1 VKDQERTA
9 DPASRVTDRR
19 AGDGADAADAGG
31 STVPR
36 TSIRRIQLATLL
48 GVLGPGLIAGLSD
61 DDPAGI
67 TTYSVL
73 GAKFGYQMLW
83 VLGISTIALVMFQSL
98 GARIGV
104 VTGQGLAGLIRQ
116 KFGAWS
122 AVVAILALLLANI
135 GTTAAEFAGIAAGF
149 ELFGISRHISVPIT
163 ALLVSMLVL
172 RGGFKG
178 IERVLLVLSAIF
190 ICYVAAG
197 VLAEPDWGAALKGLV
212 VPTMP
217 LTRDAVVIATA
228 TLGTTL
234 APWGLAF
241 IQSYA
246 VDKRLTT
253 KSLPYLRID
262 VVTGALLTGI
272 IGFFVVVSC
281 AATLHAR
288 GLSINDAADAA
299 AALEPLAGTLAKD
312 LFAVG
317 LIGAA
322 VLAASIL
329 PLSTAY
335 SVSDLTGSPAA
346 LDDDLRSAPL
356 FYGTFA
362 LVTVVG
368 VALVLVPGAPLVAI
382 LVLTQVLNAVLLLPL
397 LWFMYGIA
405 RDRDLMGDFTAGRA
419 IAASYLVAI
428 AIIGV
433 CIVALGV
440 LSLRP

>member
-1 VKDQERTA
+1 VSDE
-9 DPASRVTDRR
+9 
-19 AGDGADAADAGG
+19 
-31 STVPR
+31 
-36 TSIRRIQLATLL
+36 TSATPPSVAMTHPPLSGEVGQTRPGRGLRRIQLATMLA
-48 GVLGPGLIAGLSD
+48 VLGPGLIAGLSD

-73 GAKFGYQMLW
+73 GTKYGYQMLW
-83 VLGISTIALVMFQSL
+83 VLGVSTIALVLFQSL

-116 KFGAWS
+116 KFGARS
-122 AVVAILALLLANI
+122 AVVAILALLIANI

-149 ELFGISRHISVPIT
+149 ELFGISRHIAVPFT
-163 ALLVSMLVL
+163 AVLVSLLVL

-190 ICYVAAG
+190 ICYIAAG
-197 VLAEPDWGAALKGLV
+197 VLAHPDWGAAFRGLV

-217 LTRDAVVIATA
+217 LTRDAVALATA

-253 KSLPYLRID
+253 ASLPYLRLD
-262 VVTGALLTGI
+262 VVTGALLTGV

-281 AATLHAR
+281 AATLHAK
-288 GLSINDAADAA
+288 GVSINDAADAA

-312 LFAVG
+312 LFAIG

-368 VALVLVPGAPLVAI
+368 VALVLIPGAPLVAI
-382 LVLTQVLNAVLLLPL
+382 LVLTQVVNAVLLLPL

-405 RDRDLMGDFTAGRA
+405 RDRALMGEYTASRG
-419 IAASYLVAI
+419 IASTYLVAI
-428 AIIGV
+428 AVITICV
-433 CIVALGV
+433 LALGI
-440 LSLRP
+440 LSINA

>member
-1 VKDQERTA
+1 M
-9 DPASRVTDRR
+9 
-19 AGDGADAADAGG
+19 
-31 STVPR
+31 
-36 TSIRRIQLATLL
+36 LA
-48 GVLGPGLIAGLSD
+48 VLGPGLIAGLSD

-73 GAKFGYQMLW
+73 GTKYGYQMLW
-83 VLGISTIALVMFQSL
+83 VLGVSTIALVLFQSL

-116 KFGAWS
+116 KFGARS
-122 AVVAILALLLANI
+122 AVVAILALLIANI

-149 ELFGISRHISVPIT
+149 ELFGISRHIAVPFT
-163 ALLVSMLVL
+163 AVLVSLLVL

-190 ICYVAAG
+190 ICYIAAG
-197 VLAEPDWGAALKGLV
+197 VLAHPDWGAAFRGLV

-217 LTRDAVVIATA
+217 LTRDAVALATA

-253 KSLPYLRID
+253 ASLPYLRLD
-262 VVTGALLTGI
+262 VVTGALLTGV

-281 AATLHAR
+281 AATLHAK
-288 GLSINDAADAA
+288 GVSINDAADAA

-312 LFAVG
+312 LFAIG

-368 VALVLVPGAPLVAI
+368 VALVLIPGAPLVAI
-382 LVLTQVLNAVLLLPL
+382 LVLTQVVNAVLLLPL

-405 RDRDLMGDFTAGRA
+405 RDRALMGEYTASRG
-419 IAASYLVAI
+419 IASTYLVAI
-428 AIIGV
+428 AVITICV
-433 CIVALGV
+433 LALGI
-440 LSLRP
+440 LSINA

>member
-1 VKDQERTA
+1 VSEDHG
-9 DPASRVTDRR
+9 PAAPTSAVTD
-19 AGDGADAADAGG
+19 ASGPEEPGADRPGRG
-31 STVPR
+31 L
-36 TSIRRIQLATLL
+36 RRMQLATMLA
-48 GVLGPGLIAGLSD
+48 VLGPGLIAGLSD

-73 GAKFGYQMLW
+73 GTKYGYQMLW
-83 VLGISTIALVMFQSL
+83 VLGVSTIALVLFQSL

-116 KFGAWS
+116 KFGARS
-122 AVVAILALLLANI
+122 AVLAILALLIANI

-149 ELFGISRHISVPIT
+149 ELFGISRHIAVPFT
-163 ALLVSMLVL
+163 ALVVSMLVL

-197 VLAEPDWGAALKGLV
+197 VLAHPDWGAAFRGLV

-217 LTRDAVVIATA
+217 LTRDAVALATA

-253 KSLPYLRID
+253 ASLPYLRLD
-262 VVTGALLTGI
+262 VVTGALLTGV

-281 AATLHAR
+281 AATLHAK
-288 GLSINDAADAA
+288 GVSINDAADAA

-312 LFAVG
+312 LFAIG

-368 VALVLVPGAPLVAI
+368 VALVLIPGAPLVAI
-382 LVLTQVLNAVLLLPL
+382 LVLTQVVNAVLLLPL

-405 RDRDLMGDFTAGRA
+405 RDRVLMGEHAAGRG
-419 IAASYLVAI
+419 IASTYLVAI
-428 AIIGV
+428 AVIAV
-433 CIVALGV
+433 CVLALGI
-440 LSLRP
+440 LSIKA